1 MRRVWLE
8 KTSWICTAAASF
20 LDAAT
25 TVVGTPR
32 PTSSAWDGPVI
43 TPTAFSGY
51 SDWMIW
57 LMVRNVSSS
66 NPLLAFTRM
75 VSLVRNGFTRC
86 ATERINRDGTTNTTM
101 SLFSMQCGSVVNP
114 IPFGIFTPGS
124 LVLCSPSRRIA
135 WTISS
140 EMSQTATWC

>member
-1 MRRVWLE
+1 M
-8 KTSWICTAAASF
+8 
-20 LDAAT
+20 
-25 TVVGTPR
+25 
-32 PTSSAWDGPVI
+32 I

-101 SLFSMQCGSVVNP
+101 SLFSMRIGGEPDTLRDLHARKLGLVFAVPENRLDDLFRNVP
-114 IPFGIFTPGS
+114 DGD
-124 LVLCSPSRRIA
+124 LVLILICCDGETDSKA
-135 WTISS
+135 ACA
-140 EMSQTATWC
+140 ENGDFCHMNLLVF